1 MAALAEPTLLDTIAG
16 TVASTLKIPVDRLD
30 VDADFDSFGMDSII
44 AIELMTNLSKQL
56 KISITPAQLTAVQS
70 IRELASAL
78 DAAASQ
84 AAAAAAPKVA
94 SAPGASPAP
103 ARAAKPSAAS
113 TRTRAVA
120 PRQRPEPRGEG
131 ASSLARMLR
140 FVEDEYGLDLRG
152 ERFSSREALINHLV
166 EHHADAL
173 LHYYGLSRVEE
184 HDEVPVAVAPETPQ
198 AGSRDVAIIGM
209 ACAFADA
216 KTPAELWRNLVSGRS
231 SIRPVDGERWRRNGG
246 DAAGSAPRWGALLED
261 IDCFDPAF
269 FGLSEDE
276 AKLCDP
282 QERLLMQAIYH
293 ALQHAGLR
301 ADKLRG
307 SRTALFL
314 GYEYAEYEHYL
325 RRHLHRVPS
334 APVFSSS
341 SPIYYLAN
349 RISFV
354 YDFKGPSEVV
364 NASCASSGLAVHR
377 ACQAL
382 AQGECDLAICG
393 GVSLNL
399 FANDYEA
406 IAHYGLLSPD
416 GSCGVFDDDAN
427 GFTRGEGVGLLV
439 LKRLGEAEGDNNRIF
454 ARVLATHQNNRGRA
468 SFISEIKHEAIT
480 QLIVDC
486 YQKHGIA
493 ADSVRY
499 IEVDGYAT
507 KWGDSFEF
515 EGIRNAFPANAG
527 AGKHC
532 ALGSIKGNIGHV
544 EPASGVASAIKLA
557 LALHHGCF
565 PATITKKKLNS
576 FIDIEAASHPLYIA
590 DRPLDFEA
598 LRHNGEPI
606 RAGVNSFADSGVNVH
621 LLLEEYRWSHARAG
635 EGSGGPQLFIF
646 AARTAEA
653 LVEYLGRYAEHLR
666 APEAPVG
673 LEDLAYTLQMVT
685 EPMEQRLA
693 ILAASQKELLD
704 ALARATKLLRENK
717 SADGSGSIFMG
728 GLQRNEGSRVFD
740 VIKSQIGDERLLENL
755 RDRQLK
761 EVALLWTSGIEM
773 PWDRYWRDVVATR
786 RRNSQAPPRLLDVPP
801 YPFAKKRYWLDFER
815 EEGAQTREEAPP
827 VRLGRVKG
835 ETRAASSVVRD
846 WRFSGA
852 LEPGERS
859 EALDAEDKLR
869 LFLLQEAACLLGVP
883 REEIDAGR
891 NFLQLGFDSVGMA
904 MLIQQL
910 IQLLDEN
917 ISPSVVFRHP
927 DIESLGRH
935 LAETYRGKLDRIHVV
950 AIAGAGAS
958 DAVTS
963 ARAKPRQ
970 SAAESDIETWFVSRE
985 AATGGLLVPM
995 QTNASGTPV
1004 FAVPGA
1010 DGSVLSLQTL
1020 SRAMDGV
1027 RPMFAFQAVGLD
1039 GTRDPLDSVSAMA
1052 DANIEALAG
1061 MRDGRRLSLL
1071 GHSNG
1076 AVVAFEMARK
1086 LLKKN
1091 VALEKLVLVDCRA
1104 PATSTRNVAD
1114 EISEAFVNVIKAL
1127 GGEQQLDVAEFRR
1140 VPEDA
1145 RADYLYELIRR
1156 NGIETPREHFML
1168 AYRLSLANEK
1178 ACRSY
1183 RPRKL
1188 SKACQTVV
1196 VRATQSNG
1204 AAAPD
1209 LGWNKYLAKP
1219 AACIEIDAD
1228 HLSVVGAEGSAVIAK
1243 IFR

>member
-1 MAALAEPTLLDTIAG
+1 MNAVAQPTLLDTIAA
-16 TVASTLKIPVDRLD
+16 TVASTLKIPLDRLD

-56 KISITPAQLTAVQS
+56 TISITPAQLTAVNS
-70 IRELASAL
+70 IRELAAAIG
-78 DAAASQ
+78 AAASE
-84 AAAAAAPKVA
+84 AP
-94 SAPGASPAP
+94 PAP
-103 ARAAKPSAAS
+103 AVAPAPTVRPVPAPAAKAPAAS
-113 TRTRAVA
+113 TPARAVA
-120 PRQRPEPRGEG
+120 PRRRPEPRTDG
-131 ASSLARMLR
+131 AASLARILR
-140 FVEDEYGLDLRG
+140 FVEEEYGLDLRG
-152 ERFSSREALINHLV
+152 ERFSSKEALIDYLV

-173 LHYYGLSRVEE
+173 SHHYGLSGAEE
-184 HDEVPVAVAPETPQ
+184 HDAAPLEGLSDTAPAGALDIAV
-198 AGSRDVAIIGM
+198 VGM
-209 ACAFADA
+209 ACEFADA
-216 KTPAELWRNLVSGRS
+216 KTPDALWRNLVDERS
-231 SIRPVDGERWRRNGG
+231 SIRPLDDDRWRRNGG
-246 DAAGSAPRWGALLED
+246 DAAGSTRRWGALIED
-261 IDCFDPAF
+261 IDRFDPAF

-282 QERLLMQAIYH
+282 QERLVMQAIYH

-325 RRHLHRVPS
+325 RRNLHRIPS

-364 NASCASSGLAVHR
+364 NASCASSALAIHR

-399 FANDYEA
+399 FADDYAA

-416 GSCGVFDDDAN
+416 GSCGVFDDNAN
-427 GFTRGEGVGLLV
+427 GFTRGEGLGLLV
-439 LKRLGEAEGDNNRIF
+439 LKRMDDAERDNSRIF
-454 ARVLATHQNNRGRA
+454 ARVAATHQNNRGRA

-480 QLIVDC
+480 QVIAEC
-486 YQKHGIA
+486 YEKHDIEP
-493 ADSVRY
+493 DSVRY

-515 EGIRNAFPANAG
+515 EGVKNAFPSDAAG
-527 AGKHC
+527 EKHC

-544 EPASGVASAIKLA
+544 EPASGVASAIKIA
-557 LALHHGCF
+557 LSLHHKRF
-565 PATITKKKLNS
+565 PATITKKTLNS
-576 FIDIEAASHPLYIA
+576 FIDIEAKSHSLYIA
-590 DRPLDFEA
+590 DRPLAFEE
-598 LRHNGEPI
+598 LRRRDEPI
-606 RAGVNSFADSGVNVH
+606 RAGVNSFSDSGVNVH
-621 LLLEEYRWSHARAG
+621 LLFEEYRTKRGRAS
-635 EGSGGPQLFIF
+635 EGQGGPQLFVF
-646 AARTAEA
+646 SARTPES
-653 LVEYLGRYAEHLR
+653 LLGYLGRYADHLR
-666 APEAPVG
+666 APEPPVA
-673 LEDLAYTLQMVT
+673 LEDLAYTLQMAT

-693 ILAASQKELLD
+693 IVAASQKELLES
-704 ALARATKLLRENK
+704 LTRATKLLADNK
-717 SADGSGSIFMG
+717 SAEGSGSIFIG
-728 GLQRNEGSRVFD
+728 GLQRRDSSRIFD
-740 VIKSQIGDERLLENL
+740 VIKSQIGEERLLENL

-761 EVALLWTSGIEM
+761 EIALLWTSGIDM
-773 PWDRYWRDVVATR
+773 PWHRYWRDVVLTR
-786 RRNSQAPPRLLDVPP
+786 RRNSETAPKLLDIPP
-801 YPFAKKRYWLDFER
+801 YPFAKTRYWFDVER
-815 EEGAQTREEAPP
+815 EDGAQPHEEAPP
-827 VRLGRVKG
+827 ARPGKVKG
-835 ETRAASSVVRD
+835 EGRETSQIVRE
-846 WRFSGA
+846 WRFSGS
-852 LEPGERS
+852 LGDGERS
-859 EALDAEDKLR
+859 EALDAEEKIR
-869 LFLLQEAACLLGVP
+869 LFLLQETACLLRVP
-883 REEIDAGR
+883 REEIDVGW

-917 ISPSVVFRHP
+917 ISPSVVFSHP

-935 LAETYRGKLDRIHVV
+935 LAEKYRDKIDRIHAV
-950 AIAGAGAS
+950 ATADAGAS
-958 DAVTS
+958 DAVES

-970 SAAESDIETWFVSRE
+970 TPTKSDLETWFVNRE
-985 AATGGLLVPM
+985 AATSSLLVPM

-1039 GTRDPLDSVSAMA
+1039 GTRGPLASVSEIA
-1052 DANIEALAG
+1052 DANIAALAA
-1061 MRDGRRLSLL
+1061 MRDGHRLSLL

-1076 AVVAFEMARK
+1076 AVVAFEMARQ
-1086 LLKKN
+1086 LLEEN
-1091 VALEKLVLVDCRA
+1091 VALERLVLVDCRS
-1104 PATSTRNVAD
+1104 PASSTRNVTD
-1114 EISEAFVNVIKAL
+1114 EISAAFVNLINAL
-1127 GGEQQLDVAEFRR
+1127 GGEQQLDIDEFRQ
-1140 VPEDA
+1140 VPEEN
-1145 RADYLYELIRR
+1145 RADYLCELIRR
-1156 NGIETPREHFML
+1156 NGFETPKEHFML
-1168 AYRLSLANEK
+1168 AYRISLASEK

-1183 RPRKL
+1183 CPQKL
-1188 SKACQTVV
+1188 PKACETVV

-1204 AAAPD
+1204 DAAPD
-1209 LGWNKYLAKP
+1209 LGWNTLLVNP

-1243 IFR
+1243 IFQ